1 MSNDKTAGGAGRPL
15 SDHLTETA
23 VLLRPMVTSYLD
35 SMMPELQ
42 KLAQSAAAHVA
53 AQVIDGI
60 APHKV
65 QIRINDNVVATL
77 PRQHFLFE
85 AVLKL
90 LAAKDRYGMPL
101 NIALFGPTG
110 SGKTKMCIFAA
121 KALGVEL
128 VLQPFN
134 PHTTK
139 SELLGYMD
147 AAGKYVPS
155 PFYLAFKNGL
165 LFIADEFDAANPA
178 IATCLNASVGNRM
191 VTFPNGETL
200 QAHQNFRAVFCMNTD
215 GRGGDDQYTGR
226 NRLDMATLD
235 RLVYVHVPL
244 DPGLEAHLVGV
255 NRPSPT
261 IDLIEGGQFKDNAEI
276 LDHVASVRTSMET
289 NKLRYFLSP
298 RATVHAC
305 AMHEAGFGKVWI
317 DNCCIWRGIPQH
329 VRQQVYSSLT

>member
-1 MSNDKTAGGAGRPL
+1 
-15 SDHLTETA
+15 
-23 VLLRPMVTSYLD
+23 MVTGYLD
-35 SMMPELQ
+35 SIKPELRQ
-42 KLAQSAAAHVA
+42 VAQSAAAYAA
-53 AQVIDGI
+53 AQLIDGI
-60 APHKV
+60 APQKV
-65 QIRINDNVVATL
+65 QIRINDKIVATL

-85 AVLKL
+85 PVLKL

-101 NIALFGPTG
+101 NLNLYGPTG

-147 AAGKYVPS
+147 ASGKYVPS
-155 PFYLAFKNGL
+155 PFYKAFKEGL
-165 LFIADEFDAANPA
+165 QYIADEFDAANPA
-178 IATCLNASVGNRM
+178 IATCLNAAVGNRM
-191 VTFPNGETL
+191 LTFPNGETL
-200 QAHQNFRAVFCMNTD
+200 EAHQNFRAVFCMNTD

-235 RLVYVHVPL
+235 RLVYLHVPL

-255 NRPSPT
+255 NRPSPK
-261 IDLIEGGQFKDNAEI
+261 IDIAEGGPFKDNEEI
-276 LDHVASVRTSMET
+276 LDHVATVRTAMEQ

-305 AMHEAGFGKVWI
+305 ALREAGFGRVWI

-329 VRQQVYSSLT
+329 VRKQVYDSLPGSTASAAPSSGAAAADPPGGGGYQP

>member
-1 MSNDKTAGGAGRPL
+1 MSNDKTAG
-15 SDHLTETA
+15 DTD
-23 VLLRPMVTSYLD
+23 VLLRPIVTNYLE
-35 SMMPELQ
+35 SIKPEL
-42 KLAQSAAAHVA
+42 LGAAQSAVAHVA
-53 AQVIDGI
+53 AQLIDGI
-60 APHKV
+60 TPHKV
-65 QIRINDNVVATL
+65 QVRINDTVVATL

-85 AVLKL
+85 PVLKL
-90 LAAKDRYGMPL
+90 LAAKDRYGQPL

-121 KALGVEL
+121 KALGIEL

-147 AAGKYVPS
+147 ASGKYVPS
-155 PFYLAFKNGL
+155 PFYLAFTKGL

-191 VTFPNGETL
+191 VTFPNGETA
-200 QAHQNFRAVFCMNTD
+200 QAHQNFRAIFCMNTD

-244 DPGLEAHLVGV
+244 DEGLEAHLVGV
-255 NRPSPT
+255 NRSSPSAN
-261 IDLIEGGQFKDNAEI
+261 IEEGGQFKDNEEI
-276 LDHVASVRTSMET
+276 FEHVTTFRKAMAD

-298 RATVHAC
+298 RATMNAC

-329 VRQQVYSSLT
+329 VRKQVYDSLGGANPAATVAA